1 MSGRGAQVRLMLH
14 EPPPPVTFFLDG
26 LLTVFMNYFPH
37 TSVVSGVASGGWV
50 GGWLWGGGGIFSLHS
65 GHQ

>member
-50 GGWLWGGGGIFSLHS
+50 GGCGGGGGFSLS
-65 GHQ
+65 IQATSD